1 MGVEGLLAVG
11 HSLPLGDIMNMYELW
26 DIQNS
31 GRSSN
36 KEKARVEVKI
46 PIAVPV
52 SKPPKHKRGRP
63 RKSAK

>member
-1 MGVEGLLAVG
+1 
-11 HSLPLGDIMNMYELW
+11 MYELW